1 MNKKSIPRFGSEDEE
16 REFWSGHDATEY
28 IDFSRARMAV
38 FPSLRPSKEETTVAV
53 KPIPEGYHT
62 VTPYLVVPRVA
73 ELIDFLKQAFGAE
86 EMFRMPRPDGAI
98 AHAEVRI
105 GDSMVMMGEPM
116 GEFQPMPA
124 MIHLYVDDAD
134 AMYRRAVDAGA
145 TSVRE
150 PTDQFYGDRS
160 AGVKDQA
167 GNQWFIATHKEDVA
181 PDELARRAE
190 AAMKQGG

>member
-1 MNKKSIPRFGSEDEE
+1 MLLQEE
-16 REFWSGHDATEY
+16 A
-28 IDFSRARMAV
+28 
-38 FPSLRPSKEETTVAV
+38 KVAV
-53 KPIPEGYHT
+53 KPIPDGYHT

-73 ELIDFLKQAFGAE
+73 ELIDFLRQAFGAE

-116 GEFQPMPA
+116 GQFESMLA

-134 AMYRRAVDAGA
+134 AMYKRALEAGA

-150 PTDQFYGDRS
+150 PTDQFYGDRT
-160 AGVKDQA
+160 AGVKDPA
-167 GNQWFIATHKEDVA
+167 GNQWWIATHKEDVA

-190 AAMKQGG
+190 AAMKQEG

>member
-1 MNKKSIPRFGSEDEE
+1 M
-16 REFWSGHDATEY
+16 
-28 IDFSRARMAV
+28 
-38 FPSLRPSKEETTVAV
+38 AV
-53 KPIPEGYHT
+53 KPIPDGYHT

-73 ELIDFLKQAFGAE
+73 EVIDFLKQAFGAE

-116 GEFQPMPA
+116 GDFQPMPA

-134 AMYRRAVDAGA
+134 AMYKLALEAGA

-160 AGVKDQA
+160 AGVKDPA
-167 GNQWFIATHKEDVA
+167 GNQWWIATHKEDVA

>member
-1 MNKKSIPRFGSEDEE
+1 
-16 REFWSGHDATEY
+16 
-28 IDFSRARMAV
+28 
-38 FPSLRPSKEETTVAV
+38 VAV
-53 KPIPEGYHT
+53 KPIPDGYHT

-86 EMFRMPRPDGAI
+86 ETFRMPRPDGAI

-116 GEFQPMPA
+116 GQFQPMLA
-124 MIHLYVDDAD
+124 MVHLYVDDAD
-134 AMYRRAVDAGA
+134 AMYKRALEAGA

-150 PTDQFYGDRS
+150 PTDQFYGDRT
-160 AGVKDQA
+160 AGVKDPA
-167 GNQWFIATHKEDVA
+167 GNQWWIATHKEDVA

-190 AAMKQGG
+190 AAMKQEG